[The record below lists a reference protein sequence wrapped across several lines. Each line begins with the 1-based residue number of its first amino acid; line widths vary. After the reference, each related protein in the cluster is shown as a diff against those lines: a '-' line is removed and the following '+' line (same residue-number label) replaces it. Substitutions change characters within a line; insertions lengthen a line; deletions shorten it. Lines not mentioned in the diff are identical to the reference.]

1 MYNGQGM
8 AGLFNKAKQK
18 LEQTASGNNGSA
30 PANAMGVASSVMGFK
45 PPAGFGTG
53 NGNKAGF
60 DWSNAQLTD
69 RALRTTADGTVIPN
83 KTWGA
88 GNGNKAAQRPID
100 IMNTIT
106 GGNINF
112 PTGNV
117 NKPAFDW
124 SNSRFSD
131 MALRTTADG
140 TVIPNKTLGAGNGSG
155 SGSGSSGGG
164 SWIGQAIGAPV
175 ISRPPPPSNVA
186 PQYQPSPSGPTYGN
200 IVIGENE
207 TINTDDFSADD
218 IDSSLATS
226 MKNDWESIA
235 PQLQQLFAQQS
246 SMLGETDSIQQARID
261 GANIG
266 YRNHAV
272 QGRQMERAGV
282 NLSPMQQL
290 AMRSKNSRIAAGGA
304 NAIVNNAVTQRYD
317 QNNAAR
323 SNLLASVNAMKHGS
337 QANLTSIVGNQN
349 ARNQAYRDA
358 NTQRKSSTWGQLA
371 ALGGNLAMQYFSKG

>member
-1 MYNGQGM
+1 M
-8 AGLFNKAKQK
+8 LFR
-18 LEQTASGNNGSA
+18 S
-30 PANAMGVASSVMGFK
+30 
-45 PPAGFGTG
+45 
-53 NGNKAGF
+53 
-60 DWSNAQLTD
+60 
-69 RALRTTADGTVIPN
+69 
-83 KTWGA
+83 
-88 GNGNKAAQRPID
+88 
-100 IMNTIT
+100 
-106 GGNINF
+106 
-112 PTGNV
+112 
-117 NKPAFDW
+117 
-124 SNSRFSD
+124 
-131 MALRTTADG
+131 
-140 TVIPNKTLGAGNGSG
+140 
-155 SGSGSSGGG
+155 
-164 SWIGQAIGAPV
+164 
-175 ISRPPPPSNVA
+175 
-186 PQYQPSPSGPTYGN
+186 
-200 IVIGENE
+200 
-207 TINTDDFSADD
+207 
-218 IDSSLATS
+218 
-226 MKNDWESIA
+226 
-235 PQLQQLFAQQS
+235 
-246 SMLGETDSIQQARID
+246 D